1 MDGWMYVIN
10 TMYAI
15 KNEADQDWKSQEKL
29 TDSNQTSRIEEI

>member
-1 MDGWMYVIN
+1 MDGWMYVIH

-29 TDSNQTSRIEEI
+29 TDSNQTPRIEEI